1 MPAAVGHRRGHRASI
16 HRGCAVFHTSKRRAT
31 PASTQPPHD
40 PGSLLLP
47 LKETAMRFC
56 ARGGLPTIWIFFF
69 FTRHCSCTSLRFR
82 GGVAF
87 GASAAPGIIYLTVA
101 RQWTNCAVV
110 IFQAMASSCKGYAL
124 YGAVRCSISTAKAA
138 ASRSDDRQTCLA
150 TNLRRRACH
159 YSSTSSEI

>member
-56 ARGGLPTIWIFFF
+56 ARGDLPTIWIFFF
-69 FTRHCSCTSLRFR
+69 SHATALAQAC
-82 GGVAF
+82 AF
-87 GASAAPGIIYLTVA
+87 EEGLPSA
-101 RQWTNCAVV
+101 
-110 IFQAMASSCKGYAL
+110 
-124 YGAVRCSISTAKAA
+124 
-138 ASRSDDRQTCLA
+138 
-150 TNLRRRACH
+150 LRRRRA
-159 YSSTSSEI
+159 